1 MLGVHGSRCTLVNA
15 QGATSLVLSLDD
27 NLDDGCDEM
36 ILSGLQAGEFFVF
49 FSDDYGELFNTQ
61 KKEFWK
67 FHRIHW

>member
-15 QGATSLVLSLDD
+15 QGEISLVLSLDD

-67 FHRIHW
+67 FHRIH